1 MEKINKLKLIDD
13 FIKILKEL
21 WVIKFI
27 WSLYKWLLLLFVGC
41 FIGYLILSGYGY
53 IKHFL
58 NLLGIDM
65 FVFQSTTISDIQFIY
80 RGLISLLNIGLSDL
94 SLKVWNFFWVML
106 LATVVYIGIGCI
118 AISSFRNS
126 RKNLSG
132 HESNVLQPNNSN
144 LFIPDNVRAVKTM
157 ESFQRNKS
165 LNKIYEELT
174 QSILLIAF
182 LLSVVYRFLVVFFL
196 VPLLSSEIQAE
207 KRVTEEAYNLFVDQ
221 KKYDL
226 IVTDSHYNYVIYPE
240 FAKTCRILIGEN
252 FYTQDFVY
260 ANSIQVQQNCF
271 NFNNNLKKGLC
282 ERIQKNKA
290 QSPFTINTPYFH
302 ELEHVYC
309 NK

>member
-65 FVFQSTTISDIQFIY
+65 FVFQSTTISDIQFMY
-80 RGLISLLNIGLSDL
+80 RGLISLLNMGVGLNNL
-94 SLKVWNFFWVML
+94 SKTLVFIVVNLVTMI
-106 LATVVYIGIGCI
+106 VYISIGCVVI
-118 AISSFRNS
+118 YIY
-126 RKNLSG
+126 
-132 HESNVLQPNNSN
+132 
-144 LFIPDNVRAVKTM
+144 
-157 ESFQRNKS
+157 RNKS
-165 LNKIYEELT
+165 QTNKLHKYIEGVIQFFLL
-174 QSILLIAF
+174 ILLF
-182 LLSVVYRFLVVFFL
+182 VLYTVLSIF
-196 VPLLSSEIQAE
+196 PLLPLASSEIQAE
-207 KRVTEEAYNLFVDQ
+207 KRVTEEVYNLFVDQ